1 MITILTRRLPRG
13 FALLLGIPA
22 ALLAQ
27 AAPPTDSDPVKLDT
41 FVVNTG
47 KDSGYIA
54 IDSLA
59 GGRMSTPIKFTPSA
73 MSSLTRTF
81 LDDVGIEDIRD
92 SLQWT
97 LNVVPSDLNAGKSTP
112 FNDWDYNFRG
122 AGQSLQGGA
131 GPTRNYFTFYQTADT
146 YNVER
151 VEFDRGPNSILFGVG
166 TVGGVLSTY
175 TKQPRVN
182 KDFITT
188 KFITDSEGSLRFE
201 GDINHRFSDHFAARL
216 NLLANEHHGWRDF
229 DIDKQRA
236 IDLALLYKLGDNTE
250 IRLDTEYS
258 EAKRSIVRSTAP
270 EGVTRWDGTTV
281 ATWGSVPTTGV
292 GTSLARM
299 DGGATYL
306 VWIPGQPALGL
317 QNWNV
322 GYRSNGI
329 FLPMAPEAGWYP
341 STMTNG
347 SLTID
352 GSKIPVMPS
361 RDFTISPKDAIYRP
375 KYRTATLWF
384 THRFSPNLE
393 AAITGYHYQDSRDSR
408 NYEGVG
414 FQAVDV
420 NRQLPTG
427 QPNPNFGKKY
437 GDFFLSQQNQD
448 RGVDEIRAQ
457 LTYKLEGSL
466 FGQAY
471 RQTISV
477 SAGHQEITWSARQ
490 FNAQVLN
497 SGISNPGLNLVRT
510 RIYED
515 DTHPTIN
522 LPSTINGAQVG
533 YVSWPTHWF
542 DFDEDYTLRHI
553 AAFSHIRMLDDKLS
567 VLVGARHDSYDHFKQ
582 EVISRT
588 VGGPLASVSDGA
600 SGTTYSAGAIYYLG
614 PIGFFAN
621 HSKNFDPIG
630 PGKNPSLSGQP
641 FGPSTGMGYDVGIRL
656 STKDGKY
663 YATAGYYDSKS
674 RDRITGAKI
683 GFGNIWAQ
691 YFDARGEA
699 RDTVKTTLAYDDT
712 EAVHL
717 TGYEFEITANPT
729 RNLRLQASF
738 GLPEAEYT
746 EALPGQRTYYAEN
759 YSAWNAAASLG
770 NAAATNLRNA
780 LTNAQVLLDTNFQG
794 RPRTGVVDYTA
805 NIFAN
810 YSFRDGGLQ
819 GFSIGAGLART
830 GRQYISLIRNEQYF
844 RDARNTT
851 TLALAYETK
860 IGRTDARFAVNIGNV
875 LGNDDPMIYSY
886 DGGWRD
892 TNGKAIPNG
901 FTLPN
906 PRIFKFSAQFTF

>member
-1 MITILTRRLPRG
+1 MKTILPQKPAS
-13 FALLLGIPA
+13 ALALMLFLPA
-22 ALLAQ
+22 ALLSQVRTPNEA
-27 AAPPTDSDPVKLDT
+27 DPVELET

-81 LDDVGIEDIRD
+81 LDDVGIEDIRE

-151 VEFDRGPNSILFGVG
+151 IEFDRGPNSILFGVG

-175 TKQPRVN
+175 TKQPRLN
-182 KDFITT
+182 KDFIIM

-201 GDINHRFSDHFAARL
+201 GDVNHRFSNQFVARL
-216 NLLANEHHGWRDF
+216 NLLANEHHGWREF

-250 IRLDTEYS
+250 IRLDAEYS
-258 EAKRSIVRSTAP
+258 EAKRTIVRSTAA
-270 EGVTRWDGTTV
+270 EGTTRWDGTTV

-292 GTSLARM
+292 GTSISRM
-299 DGGATYL
+299 DGGATYP
-306 VWIPGQPALGL
+306 VWIAGQPALGL

-329 FLPMAPEAGWYP
+329 FLPVAPKAGWYP
-341 STMTNG
+341 TTMTNG

-352 GSKIPVMPS
+352 GSKIAVMPR
-361 RDFTISPKDAIYRP
+361 RDFTISPKDAIYKP
-375 KYRTATLWF
+375 KYNTATLWL
-384 THRFSPNLE
+384 THRFTPNLDV
-393 AAITGYHYQDSRDSR
+393 ALTGYHYQDSRDSR
-408 NYEGVG
+408 NYEGIG
-414 FQAVDV
+414 FLAVDV
-420 NRQLPTG
+420 NHQLPNG
-427 QPNPNFGKKY
+427 QANPNFGKRY

-457 LTYKLEGSL
+457 VTYKLDGTL
-466 FGQAY
+466 FGRSY
-471 RQTISV
+471 RQVISV
-477 SAGHQEITWSARQ
+477 SAGRQEITWQARQ
-490 FNAQVLN
+490 FNAQILN
-497 SGISNPGLNLVRT
+497 SGITNPGQNLVRT
-510 RIYED
+510 RIYET

-522 LPSTINGAQVG
+522 LPSNINGVQVG

-553 AAFSHIRMLDDKLS
+553 AAFSHVRMLDDKLS

-621 HSKNFDPIG
+621 YSKNFDPIG

-641 FGPSTGMGYDVGIRL
+641 FGPSTGVGYDVGIRL

-683 GFGNIWAQ
+683 GFGNIWGQ
-691 YFDARGEA
+691 YFDARGEP
-699 RDTVKTTLAYDDT
+699 RDTARTTLAYDDT

-717 TGYEFEITANPT
+717 TGYEFEVTANPT

-746 EALPGQRTYYAEN
+746 DALPGQRAYYAEN
-759 YSAWNAAASLG
+759 FSAWDAAAKLG

-805 NIFAN
+805 NLFAN
-810 YSFRDGGLQ
+810 YTFLDGPFN
-819 GFSIGAGLART
+819 GFSVGAGFART
-830 GRQYISLIRNEQYF
+830 GRQYISLIRSEQYY
-844 RDARNTT
+844 RDVRNTT

-860 IGRTDARFAVNIGNV
+860 IRGILARFAVNIDNV
-875 LGNDDPMIYSY
+875 IDDKDPMIYSF

-892 TNGKAIPNG
+892 TNGKAIANG

-906 PRIFKFSAQFTF
+906 PRIFKFSARFTF